1 MEKITDRIKNI
12 TEYERISIRQL
23 EIAIGCSNG
32 VLSKAIKRGT
42 DINSIWVSKI
52 IEIYEAYDP
61 GWLLTGK
68 GEMIKTQGSVSHEK
82 TEHPENIEIAQ
93 VLEAKNEIIAS
104 LRQQIKI
111 QADYIES
118 LKAQCSQKISE
129 QKRKA
134 G

>member
-1 MEKITDRIKNI
+1 
-12 TEYERISIRQL
+12 
-23 EIAIGCSNG
+23 
-32 VLSKAIKRGT
+32 
-42 DINSIWVSKI
+42 
-52 IEIYEAYDP
+52 
-61 GWLLTGK
+61 
-68 GEMIKTQGSVSHEK
+68 MIKTQGSVSHEK
-82 TEHPENIEIAQ
+82 TEPPENIEIAQ

-118 LKAQCSQKISE
+118 LKSQCSQKISE